1 MNDLVQELSG
11 IDTAIHDL
19 LMRRAEILS
28 GAAGNAAAA
37 QDAGAEAQVLRQ
49 LMARHQ
55 GNLPGALLVRIWRE
69 ILSECQ
75 KLQKPFAVAVY
86 APEGTFGFRNLA
98 RDHFGW
104 RTPLAAYRSA
114 AQVFEA
120 VRDGK
125 ALYGVLPLPANSER
139 DNWWR
144 NLARGGADVPHI
156 VARLP
161 VARILPHVGDAPPD
175 GLAIALEAPRATG
188 DDRSYVIL
196 DCGEVTSR
204 GQVIGYLEKVG
215 LETFDVQS
223 APDEP
228 SAPTYLVEVAG
239 YVPQE
244 DPRLDAILEESGGKV
259 LQAKSVGGFAVP
271 IEIDDNRD

>member
-1 MNDLVQELSG
+1 L
-11 IDTAIHDL
+11 
-19 LMRRAEILS
+19 
-28 GAAGNAAAA
+28 
-37 QDAGAEAQVLRQ
+37 
-49 LMARHQ
+49 
-55 GNLPGALLVRIWRE
+55 
-69 ILSECQ
+69 
-75 KLQKPFAVAVY
+75 AVAVY

-125 ALYGVLPLPANSER
+125 ATVGVLPLPSNSER
-139 DNWWR
+139 DSWWR
-144 NLARGGADVPHI
+144 NLARGGADVPRI

-161 VARILPHVGDAPPD
+161 IARVLPHVGDAPPD
-175 GLAIALEAPRATG
+175 GLVIALNAPRASV
-188 DDRSYVIL
+188 DDHSYIIL

-204 GQVIGYLEKVG
+204 GQVVDYLQKVG
-215 LETFDVQS
+215 LEAQDVQG

-239 YVPQE
+239 FVPE
-244 DPRLDAILEESGGKV
+244 GDPRLEAILDSSGGKV
-259 LQAKSVGGFAVP
+259 IQAKSVGGFAVP
-271 IEIDDNRD
+271 IEIYDGRD